1 MEEPLKNQPS
11 SSSTSVIAGKSKLRY
26 PLRSAS
32 KVKDQ
37 TNKSPEI
44 PNNSSSAASKRGR
57 TSSMSKSVSV
67 LELSAKDK
75 QKTTKPPRRLSIPA
89 KSSVS
94 PRHKSATNI
103 TPISEAKSR
112 RMANRQERCETP
124 LSDVSKSSVRRK
136 FNILSSASYWLSQ
149 IKLSESAA
157 KHSISFGFFK
167 LALEAGCEPLQR
179 LREELKFYV
188 QRHDLAELGDSIKSL
203 FESYEIPET
212 LEQVQE
218 SIICSQVSE
227 DATALSSD
235 DVQSTSSIA
244 ATKMPKLKSLNA
256 LTVASAAK
264 ASSKKENV
272 QRITPVTKS
281 RASFSR
287 EPIKPKLITES
298 GGNNIKKK
306 VQNPAKQTPNNVD
319 KINKQDQKTVS
330 EEVTAKQ
337 VDIEEPL
344 EGNKENMDAP
354 LMAEVM

>member
-1 MEEPLKNQPS
+1 M
-11 SSSTSVIAGKSKLRY
+11 
-26 PLRSAS
+26 
-32 KVKDQ
+32 
-37 TNKSPEI
+37 
-44 PNNSSSAASKRGR
+44 
-57 TSSMSKSVSV
+57 
-67 LELSAKDK
+67 
-75 QKTTKPPRRLSIPA
+75 
-89 KSSVS
+89 
-94 PRHKSATNI
+94 
-103 TPISEAKSR
+103 
-112 RMANRQERCETP
+112 
-124 LSDVSKSSVRRK
+124 
-136 FNILSSASYWLSQ
+136 
-149 IKLSESAA
+149 
-157 KHSISFGFFK
+157 
-167 LALEAGCEPLQR
+167 
-179 LREELKFYV
+179 

-264 ASSKKENV
+264 ASSKKEKV

-330 EEVTAKQ
+330 EEGTLHTGILYKLEYYLWKLTFQFIFCLPTPAVTAKQ

-344 EGNKENMDAP
+344 EGNKENMVT
-354 LMAEVM
+354 LISLRFLFFTQI